1 MGAHGWEWTYL
12 WPPFHGNHGGSEAAV
27 MSRGTTF
34 HSHPQVCTS
43 PSHPL
48 NPQKTSINKSGSH
61 KGHGTGHWLYYT
73 VTNQPLLQ
81 PPTQTGHSRC
91 YTAAAIEDRHGRG
104 RGMDMDM
111 CLDMGRKI
119 AGMCVIMD
127 RDRGTHISS
136 ARRHLCQLG
145 AFLGVGAIVASFVPA
160 ECPAG
165 GGGGGMWGIFRKP
178 LKRAIWNTP
187 GLHAVLTTCLRFLSF
202 LDGACVACCL
212 FLSTGSHHVRI
223 QIHVHCRNLWFAKER
238 ALAGRTGCM
247 LLIGRR
253 LAKQKGLVQPV
264 RSNLHATRWNTRFYP
279 LLRPLRLQCSFG
291 MKRLTRP
298 RLHSLRLLQP

>member
-1 MGAHGWEWTYL
+1 MAGAE
-12 WPPFHGNHGGSEAAV
+12 V
-27 MSRGTTF
+27 
-34 HSHPQVCTS
+34 
-43 PSHPL
+43 
-48 NPQKTSINKSGSH
+48 
-61 KGHGTGHWLYYT
+61 
-73 VTNQPLLQ
+73 
-81 PPTQTGHSRC
+81 
-91 YTAAAIEDRHGRG
+91 
-104 RGMDMDM
+104 MDM
-111 CLDMGRKI
+111 CLDMGRDI

-160 ECPAG
+160 ECPVG
-165 GGGGGMWGIFRKP
+165 GGGYVGYIQKALEKGYLEHPR
-178 LKRAIWNTP
+178 
-187 GLHAVLTTCLRFLSF
+187 S
-202 LDGACVACCL
+202 ACCTDGMFKIFVL
-212 FLSTGSHHVRI
+212 FGRCLCCLLPLFVNRQPPCPHTNSRQVLLHP
-223 QIHVHCRNLWFAKER
+223 QMHCRNLRFAKER

-291 MKRLTRP
+291 IKRLTPP
-298 RLHSLRLLQP
+298 RLHSMRLLQP